1 MVSLRNEHLHG
12 TQKKAVSAIP
22 FQGFQGFFTLLRIQ
36 VFSDDG
42 VSHVGQMP
50 ADLMGASCFG
60 LNIEERGGAV
70 HGQGTGANR

>member
-22 FQGFQGFFTLLRIQ
+22 LQGFQGLFTLLRIQ
-36 VFSDDG
+36 MFSDDG
-42 VSHVGQMP
+42 VSLVGQMP
-50 ADLMGASCFG
+50 ADLMGAPCFG
-60 LNIEERGGAV
+60 LNIEQRGGAV